1 MNAGALFPEKPTI
14 HFYPEIE
21 ICPECGSQLHVL
33 KSWRKTCVT
42 MDIGAFWA
50 KEIVFQCPHDQAIFP
65 SSQLRSLA
73 PSMGTYGFDVIEFIG
88 MELFVHCRNENEIMT
103 SLRSRNI
110 FVSERQIG
118 YLSKKFV
125 VYLAM
130 AHVQIREKLVHS
142 MSKRGGY
149 ILHVDGTC
157 DGNSPHL
164 FCGMDGISELILEN
178 IKIPSEKKDLLIP
191 FFQRIKK
198 YYGDPIALV
207 HDMGIG
213 ILMAIEIVFPKVPD
227 FICHFHFLR
236 DIGKDLLLD
245 HYQIIIKRL
254 RTHKVKALLRQKARY
269 LGKKIEQNP
278 EAIANLNDW
287 LGKAQ
292 LKGSCLE
299 RIPTITAYTLIYWI
313 LEPPRQSGGYGF
325 PFDRPHLE
333 FYRRLEMV
341 HSLLNRIS
349 DIHLRD
355 KVKDNRALKQLNQ
368 LIEET
373 LADRELKNAADS
385 ITRKARVFD
394 KLRDALR
401 IAMPEGKKGLNDE
414 GDESDIK
421 TIEEKVFVFK
431 EWLISDESRKTT
443 YLKMIEQMDK
453 YWEKLFADPLI
464 VNTPEGPV
472 TIAPQRTNNIL
483 ERFFRCEKR
492 LCRKKSGTVSLNK
505 TLKTILADTPL
516 VRNLENEEY
525 QKMILNGCSSLA
537 ERFSQ
542 IDDKIVRVQL
552 KQAEENR
559 ERIPPEVKK
568 IISQPNLPDKI
579 SALFLGNSKNDA
591 NCHLRL

>member
-1 MNAGALFPEKPTI
+1 
-14 HFYPEIE
+14 
-21 ICPECGSQLHVL
+21 
-33 KSWRKTCVT
+33 
-42 MDIGAFWA
+42 
-50 KEIVFQCPHDQAIFP
+50 
-65 SSQLRSLA
+65 
-73 PSMGTYGFDVIEFIG
+73 
-88 MELFVHCRNENEIMT
+88 
-103 SLRSRNI
+103 
-110 FVSERQIG
+110 
-118 YLSKKFV
+118 
-125 VYLAM
+125 
-130 AHVQIREKLVHS
+130 LV
-142 MSKRGGY
+142 
-149 ILHVDGTC
+149 
-157 DGNSPHL
+157 
-164 FCGMDGISELILEN
+164 LEN
-178 IKIPSEKKDLLIP
+178 IKIPSEKKELLIP

-213 ILMAIEIVFPKVPD
+213 ILMAIETVFPKVPD

-245 HYQIIIKRL
+245 DYQTIIKRL

-269 LGKKIEQNP
+269 LEKKIDQNP

-287 LGKAQ
+287 LEKSQ
-292 LKGSCLE
+292 LKASCLD

-333 FYRRLEMV
+333 FYRRLETV

-349 DIHLRD
+349 DIYLRN
-355 KVKDNRALKQLNQ
+355 KLKDNRAFKQLDQ
-368 LIEET
+368 LIEKT

-385 ITRKARVFD
+385 ITNKALVFD

-401 IAMPEGKKGLNDE
+401 IATPEGKKGLNDE

-492 LCRKKSGTVSLNK
+492 RSRKKSGTASLNK
-505 TLKTILADTPL
+505 MLKTILADTPL
-516 VRNLENEEY
+516 VRNLENMEY

-542 IDDKIVRVQL
+542 IDDKIVRDQL
-552 KQAEENR
+552 KQAEENC

-568 IISQPNLPDKI
+568 IIRQPNLPDKI
-579 SALFLGNSKNDA
+579 SALFLNSRSSSKIDA